1 MKITSSPWQSLLFI
15 SGVFILGGFAGCGQG
30 KSDPNPKDLYTVK
43 MESLEIAVDELGIV
57 ESTKVSKISTP
68 FRGTIVTILSDGTM
82 VEEGEVVAVL
92 DTTDLED
99 DLESEIENLKN
110 VKKDLESTIEN
121 MMIDLRSNALDV
133 NSAMAELDL
142 TRVQLADVN
151 QNLSELEY
159 LRERDIVAEDQ
170 VYQAS
175 SSVRNTEISTYRE
188 DMNLRG
194 MVTGAQN
201 TEKTNEIRM
210 ERIGLRGDKSMA
222 RISEKQE
229 QIKQANVIAPVAG
242 LFSRQKN
249 WSWQL
254 RRRVE
259 RQPGEQVS
267 EGEHLGSIPDLRA
280 LVVRSQVP
288 ESEMMR
294 VSPGSDVTVLFEAL
308 EGLELEGKILTMA
321 PIAIERETSAGGQMT
336 ASGEEL
342 TGEKVF
348 EIVVELEELDKRLR
362 PGLTA
367 RAKIMLERRDS
378 TLTVPIESI
387 YTDGGKHYLSVW
399 TADKKKDLV
408 EVQLGMSGPN
418 KVEVLSGVKQ
428 GDQIFLTLQP

>member
-1 MKITSSPWQSLLFI
+1 
-15 SGVFILGGFAGCGQG
+15 
-30 KSDPNPKDLYTVK
+30 
-43 MESLEIAVDELGIV
+43 
-57 ESTKVSKISTP
+57 
-68 FRGTIVTILSDGTM
+68 
-82 VEEGEVVAVL
+82 
-92 DTTDLED
+92 
-99 DLESEIENLKN
+99 
-110 VKKDLESTIEN
+110 
-121 MMIDLRSNALDV
+121 
-133 NSAMAELDL
+133 
-142 TRVQLADVN
+142 VN